1 MVGPCLSVVRKHHHL
16 QSPDG
21 ITVSGNMAIAAAAVG
36 RRKDAMMFF
45 HEACLLKNGRYPPSN
60 NQLMIGGRMRK
71 SSIIDISKNKGKGW
85 NL

>member
-1 MVGPCLSVVRKHHHL
+1 MVEPCLSVVRKYHQL

-45 HEACLLKNGRYPPSN
+45 HEACLAKEWKVPPI
-60 NQLMIGGRMRK
+60 QQAAHDWR
-71 SSIIDISKNKGKGW
+71 
-85 NL
+85 

>member
-1 MVGPCLSVVRKHHHL
+1 MVGPCLSVVRKHRHL

-45 HEACLLKNGRYPPSN
+45 HEAC
-60 NQLMIGGRMRK
+60 RK
-71 SSIIDISKNKGKGW
+71 VPAFQQSTHDWRKDEEE
-85 NL
+85 

>member
-1 MVGPCLSVVRKHHHL
+1 MVGPCLSVVRKHRHL

-45 HEACLLKNGRYPPSN
+45 HEACLLKKWKVPAFQQSTHDW
-60 NQLMIGGRMRK
+60 RK
-71 SSIIDISKNKGKGW
+71 DEEE
-85 NL
+85 